1 MLACSRA
8 AATRHLASLPNSEAP
23 IDAYN
28 AQCSSRNRC
37 SSPSNARRRQNVGA
51 PLVVAHCSR
60 GCPLAKVFW
69 TEAGR
74 MLVQDRYRS
83 MLSSWPTRHDQLRIP
98 TCQGETFVLACGSE
112 SAPPLVLFHGGMTT
126 SVMWSRSAAAW
137 SAYFRVFAVDLIGE
151 PGFSAPSR
159 PSMTSDGHA
168 RWLDDVWNAL
178 RIESASI
185 VGASLGGWLA
195 LDYAIRRTAKVSR
208 LALLAPAGV
217 GRVRLRFL
225 LKAGPLLLMGPW
237 GHRRALNLDMG
248 FDPSERT
255 GAEGNAF
262 VSFLKLAQQHYVAR
276 TRPIP
281 MFTDQGIRRVT
292 IPVMAIVGGKDA
304 IFDSNHTKRRLE
316 GCLPQVQ
323 IKYLSEA
330 GHGLVD
336 STSSVLEFLLAATEM
351 RRASG

>member
-1 MLACSRA
+1 
-8 AATRHLASLPNSEAP
+8 
-23 IDAYN
+23 
-28 AQCSSRNRC
+28 
-37 SSPSNARRRQNVGA
+37 
-51 PLVVAHCSR
+51 
-60 GCPLAKVFW
+60 
-69 TEAGR
+69 
-74 MLVQDRYRS
+74 
-83 MLSSWPTRHDQLRIP
+83 
-98 TCQGETFVLACGSE
+98 
-112 SAPPLVLFHGGMTT
+112 
-126 SVMWSRSAAAW
+126 
-137 SAYFRVFAVDLIGE
+137 
-151 PGFSAPSR
+151 
-159 PSMTSDGHA
+159 MTSDGHA

-178 RIESASI
+178 RIESASV

-217 GRVRLRFL
+217 GRVRLGFL
-225 LKAGPLLLMGPW
+225 LKAGALLLMGPW

-248 FDPSERT
+248 FDPSERM

-281 MFTDQGIRRVT
+281 TFSDQELHTVT

-304 IFDSNHTKRRLE
+304 IFDSDQTKRRLE
-316 GCLPQVQ
+316 ACLPQVQ
-323 IKYLSEA
+323 IEYLSEA

-336 STSSVLEFLLAATEM
+336 STSSVLEFLLAATEI